1 MSDKAVQIY
10 ISEAKARFIIG
21 DMDTANELLDEL
33 LSRSQNMSIM
43 DKFKAFEVKIL
54 IAQSRNNFDE
64 AISLA
69 LDLWRQL
76 GNKPIPTRVSKIA
89 ILKEYMKVKRAV
101 KGMSPEDLAALPFAM
116 DERVI
121 IRQRILVLIQVSCY
135 QVNPNLCVLIILKL
149 TADAVKHGWVSG
161 LSFLGFGVLLW

>member
-1 MSDKAVQIY
+1 MSNKAVQIY

-21 DMDTANELLDEL
+21 DKDTANELLDEL
-33 LSRSQNMSIM
+33 LSRSQNISMM

-54 IAQSRNNFDE
+54 IAQTRNKFDE
-64 AISLA
+64 AIALA
-69 LDLWRQL
+69 LDLWQQL

-89 ILKEYMKVKRAV
+89 ILKEYMKVNRAV
-101 KGMSPEDLAALPFAM
+101 KGMSSEDLAALPFAM

-121 IRQRILVLIQVSCY
+121 IRQQILELIQPSCY
-135 QVNPNLCVLIILKL
+135 QANPNMCVLILLKS

-161 LSFLGFGVLLW
+161 LAFSGFGVLLW

>member
-1 MSDKAVQIY
+1 LSDIEVQIY
-10 ISEAKARFIIG
+10 NLEAKARFIIG
-21 DMDTANELLDEL
+21 DKDTANELLDEL
-33 LSRSQNMSIM
+33 LRRSQNLSMM

-54 IAQSRNNFDE
+54 IAQTRNNFDE

-76 GNKPIPTRVSKIA
+76 KNKPIPTRVSKIA
-89 ILKEYMKVKRAV
+89 ILKEYMKVNRAV
-101 KGMSPEDLAALPFAM
+101 RGLSSEDLAALPFAT

-121 IRQRILVLIQVSCY
+121 IRQRIIELIEPSCYQANPNMFVLIQ
-135 QVNPNLCVLIILKL
+135 LKL

-161 LSFLGFGVLLW
+161 LPLIGFGLLLW